1 MLSRGLQDKEF
12 LKNEESNDIFLLGRT
27 RCPKQFTRAYHRRGK
42 HIKANG
48 EIKTWVNK
56 LHKLVFIV
64 ASVIY
69 PFERISNQAPDK
81 KACIA

>member
-48 EIKTWVNK
+48 EIKT
-56 LHKLVFIV
+56 
-64 ASVIY
+64 
-69 PFERISNQAPDK
+69 
-81 KACIA
+81 